1 MKAWDSLKA
10 LLSNS
15 IGNSDGRFAQ
25 AQGHKRC
32 KLRTEGLSTMAA
44 GFYEVSDGF
53 RTTQILELKVEKK
66 LSDLQPCQR
75 QSHQYQLVAMLTVVI
90 KLIIM

>member
-1 MKAWDSLKA
+1 
-10 LLSNS
+10 
-15 IGNSDGRFAQ
+15 
-25 AQGHKRC
+25 
-32 KLRTEGLSTMAA
+32 MAA